1 MSTTKMKSPPPSG
14 NNENNPAG
22 KPTFRQNAEV
32 DAKIDAHIRENPEH
46 WNWIKA
52 LPRERLERMLILNEV
67 RHLERQQTFRKNILG
82 QVDADP
88 ARKQA
93 YEILMKDVPD
103 DQRADLIT
111 QLEQRRLRANQSKSQ
126 TQVRNHSPTVQV

>member
-1 MSTTKMKSPPPSG
+1 MPKLTPTSG
-14 NNENNPAG
+14 
-22 KPTFRQNAEV
+22 
-32 DAKIDAHIRENPEH
+32 
-46 WNWIKA
+46 NWIKA